1 MSANPFLFSSNTDNL
16 TASQTRALYRLW
28 HRFFRLCEMPAGS
41 LGGLNTDEN
50 VQSNKKASSKEIAKQ
65 ISASSLGEKVDGS
78 PVQND
83 TKFDGRRSEDV
94 LRNSATTSVRPGS
107 STRTDASYGKPLQR
121 QSSSVR
127 QIDERGSHI
136 PKDDRVK
143 DELKTLEEAKEMREF
158 LERYGGERLRQI
170 FWEMVKG
177 EHPDA
182 IMLRF
187 LRARKWNV
195 DRAIAVI
202 GSTAAF
208 RADNDVAAILRGG
221 ELALTSTRGGRNM
234 LANGISYIYGA
245 TSIGEPVYIIEV
257 GNHFSHNQTQQELK
271 KGVIFLQETLQL
283 LMPPPIERK
292 VVIFNMNEFGIR
304 NMDWWCVF
312 FMVKTMESYYV
323 ETLARVYV
331 HGAPWIF
338 KPIWAI
344 LKPLLDPVVRDK
356 VRLTFSA
363 EELAEH
369 VPFTHL
375 PKGTM
380 RGGMDWKFEWP
391 APDPHENDQQ
401 LDTATRDTLQQ
412 EYMAVAAE
420 FEAATKEI
428 ATMYARA
435 SLMRRRE
442 TNSRRRDTRQG
453 FSLSSDE
460 EDEDVLYNS
469 QSRRPSDGT
478 ILTSGGQT
486 NPNTS
491 SDDIGTSLKAKRD
504 VLATKLR
511 VAFLKLRPYIVGKSM
526 VDRWNVIKDDGRI
539 VWKYK
544 SIDGEE
550 EEQILGEGTTLPEL
564 QRNLEMIEEASA
576 QNQANNDFEAPSS
589 NHRRT
594 PTLPSSSHLPGQ
606 QMGNISNSALVS
618 ANSPTNGSPNEMNRR
633 QQRLKNRSRPSSGAL
648 EANEAAKEST
658 ENGVSSLNKENGNF
672 SSVEQLTET
681 LQSKANIHK
690 DSSDTT
696 DTSNQPV
703 PVHPLHQSTVS
714 QEK

>member
-1 MSANPFLFSSNTDNL
+1 MIDNL
-16 TASQTRALYRLW
+16 TPSQSRALYKLW
-28 HRFFRLCEMPAGS
+28 HRFFRLCELPAGS
-41 LGGLNTDEN
+41 LGGTNTDETAE
-50 VQSNKKASSKEIAKQ
+50 SNKKTSSKEVTKQ
-65 ISASSLGEKVDGS
+65 HSTSSLGKKSAED
-78 PVQND
+78 PAQND
-83 TKFDGRRSEDV
+83 TKTFGRRSEDL
-94 LRNSATTSVRPGS
+94 LRNSASRAGGS
-107 STRTDASYGKPLQR
+107 SSTTTDASYGKPLQR
-121 QSSSVR
+121 QSSNVR

-158 LERYGGERLRQI
+158 LERYGGEKLRQI

-182 IMLRF
+182 VMLRF

-221 ELALTSTRGGRNM
+221 ELAITSTRGGQNM
-234 LANGISYIYGA
+234 LSNGISYIYGA
-245 TSIGEPVYIIEV
+245 TSTGEPVHFIEV

-292 VVIFNMNEFGIR
+292 VVIFNMNDFGIR

-338 KPIWAI
+338 RPIWAI

-369 VPFTHL
+369 VPFDHL
-375 PKGTM
+375 PKGSM
-380 RGGMDWKFEWP
+380 RGGMDWKFQWP
-391 APDPHENDQQ
+391 VPDPHENDIQ
-401 LDTATRDTLQQ
+401 LDTATRDTLQE

-435 SLMRRRE
+435 SLMRRRD
-442 TNSRRRDTRQG
+442 TSSRRGGARQD

-478 ILTSGGQT
+478 ILGSGGQSNV
-486 NPNTS
+486 NPST
-491 SDDIGTSLKAKRD
+491 DDIGTSLKAKRD

-526 VDRWNVIKDDGRI
+526 ADRWGVIKDDGKI

-544 SIDGEE
+544 PVDGEE
-550 EEQILGEGTTLPEL
+550 EEQVLGEGTTLHEL
-564 QRNLEMIEEASA
+564 QRNLEMIEEAYA
-576 QNQANNDFEAPSS
+576 QNQSSNDIDSASS

-594 PTLPSSSHLPGQ
+594 PTLPSALSSSHLPGQ
-606 QMGNISNSALVS
+606 QMSNPSNSALAS
-618 ANSPTNGSPNEMNRR
+618 ATPGSPNEMNRR

-648 EANEAAKEST
+648 ETHEAA
-658 ENGVSSLNKENGNF
+658 NGSSSISKENGNA
-672 SSVEQLTET
+672 SSAEQLSEA
-681 LQSKANIHK
+681 LQSQANIQK
-690 DSSDTT
+690 DPNDATDDSS
-696 DTSNQPV
+696 SPV
-703 PVHPLHQSTVS
+703 PVHPLHQSAIS
-714 QEK
+714 QDKQ

>member
-1 MSANPFLFSSNTDNL
+1 
-16 TASQTRALYRLW
+16 
-28 HRFFRLCEMPAGS
+28 MPAGS
-41 LGGLNTDEN
+41 LGGMHADDS
-50 VQSNKKASSKEIAKQ
+50 VDSSKKTSSKEIAKQ
-65 ISASSLGEKVDGS
+65 PSTSSLGENLTGT
-78 PVQND
+78 PAQND
-83 TKFDGRRSEDV
+83 EKVSQRRSEDL
-94 LRNSATTSVRPGS
+94 LRNTASTSFRAGS
-107 STRTDASYGKPLQR
+107 STTTDASYGKPLQR

-221 ELALTSTRGGRNM
+221 ELALTSTRGGTNM

-338 KPIWAI
+338 RPIWAI

-369 VPFTHL
+369 VPFNHL
-375 PKGTM
+375 PKGSM
-380 RGGMDWKFEWP
+380 RGGMDWKFQWP
-391 APDPHENDQQ
+391 TPDPHENDQQ
-401 LDTATRDTLQQ
+401 NDTTTRDTLQQ

-435 SLMRRRE
+435 SLMRRRD
-442 TNSRRRDTRQG
+442 NSSRRGAARHD

-486 NPNTS
+486 NVNAST
-491 SDDIGTSLKAKRD
+491 DDIGTSLKAKRD

-511 VAFLKLRPYIVGKSM
+511 VAFLRLRPYIVGKSM

-539 VWKYK
+539 VWNYK
-544 SIDGEE
+544 SVDGEE
-550 EEQILGEGTTLPEL
+550 EEQVLGEGTTLPEL
-564 QRNLEMIEEASA
+564 QRNLEMIDEASA
-576 QNQANNDFEAPSS
+576 QNEANNDVDATSS

-594 PTLPSSSHLPGQ
+594 PTLPSALSSGHLPGQ
-606 QMGNISNSALVS
+606 QMANASNSALAS
-618 ANSPTNGSPNEMNRR
+618 ATSAGNGSPNEMNRR
-633 QQRLKNRSRPSSGAL
+633 QQRLKNRSRPSTGAL

-658 ENGVSSLNKENGNF
+658 EDGTNTDGKENGNL
-672 SSVEQLTET
+672 SSVEQLSET
-681 LQSKANIHK
+681 LQSKVNMNK
-690 DSSDTT
+690 DSNDDT
-696 DTSNQPV
+696 DGSNSPV
-703 PVHPLHQSTVS
+703 PVHPLHQSSLS
-714 QEK
+714 QER

>member
-1 MSANPFLFSSNTDNL
+1 
-16 TASQTRALYRLW
+16 
-28 HRFFRLCEMPAGS
+28 MPAGS
-41 LGGLNTDEN
+41 LGGMGTEYSTQDKET
-50 VQSNKKASSKEIAKQ
+50 SSKENAKQ
-65 ISASSLGEKVDGS
+65 PSASSSGEKLAGVPID
-78 PVQND
+78 QTDNNLHQ
-83 TKFDGRRSEDV
+83 RRSEDI
-94 LRNSATTSVRPGS
+94 LRNTASTSISAGAS
-107 STRTDASYGKPLQR
+107 TDASYGKPLQR
-121 QSSSVR
+121 HSSSVR

-158 LERYGGERLRQI
+158 LEKYGGERLRQI
-170 FWEMVKG
+170 FWEIVKG

-208 RADNDVAAILRGG
+208 RADNDVASILRGG
-221 ELALTSTRGGRNM
+221 ELALTSTRGGTNM

-245 TSIGEPVYIIEV
+245 TSIGEPVYFIEV

-369 VPFTHL
+369 IPFNHL
-375 PKGTM
+375 PKGSM
-380 RGGMDWKFEWP
+380 RGGMDWKFQYSP
-391 APDPHENDQQ
+391 PDPHENDQQ
-401 LDTATRDTLQQ
+401 LDTATRESLRQ

-435 SLMRRRE
+435 SLMRRRDAS
-442 TNSRRRDTRQG
+442 NRRTGARQDY
-453 FSLSSDE
+453 SLSSDE

-478 ILTSGGQT
+478 ILASGVQAST
-486 NPNTS
+486 NSTT
-491 SDDIGTSLKAKRD
+491 DDIGTSLKAKRD

-526 VDRWNVIKDDGRI
+526 VDRWDVIKDDGRI

-544 SIDGEE
+544 SVEGEE

-564 QRNLEMIEEASA
+564 QRNLEMIEEARA
-576 QNQANNDFEAPSS
+576 QSQADNDIDGGSS
-589 NHRRT
+589 NHQIT
-594 PTLPSSSHLPGQ
+594 PTPSALNFSHLPGQ
-606 QMGNISNSALVS
+606 QMSNPSNSALAS
-618 ANSPTNGSPNEMNRR
+618 AIPASSGSPNEMNRR

-648 EANEAAKEST
+648 DANET
-658 ENGVSSLNKENGNF
+658 TGNGTTTAGKENGNS
-672 SSVEQLTET
+672 SSVEQLSDS
-681 LQSKANIHK
+681 LQSKV
-690 DSSDTT
+690 DMST
-696 DTSNQPV
+696 DTNACINNSGSPV
-703 PVHPLHQSTVS
+703 PVHPLHQSSVP
-714 QEK
+714 QNN